1 MKRTYTLNEDTNKKT
16 ANLTHNAQL
25 NFLVESHIGLVTKQA
40 KYVIS
45 RNRNYFWLNESD
57 RY

>member
-1 MKRTYTLNEDTNKKT
+1 MKRTYTLNEGTNQKT
-16 ANLTHNAQL
+16 ANMTHNAQL

-45 RNRNYFWLNESD
+45 RNRKLLLAE
-57 RY
+57 